1 MSNGT
6 KTVARRER
14 GKKQPMMATEKD
26 AKSKSAENS
35 EVDPIT
41 LGLVRNYLSSV
52 ADEMANTVIRTA
64 YSTIVRDC
72 MDFSTALCDRN
83 GQMIAQ
89 GVTIPFQLGSIPFAL
104 GATIKKYSGR
114 IYPGDMFIM
123 NDPFEGGIHLP
134 DIFIFRPIFFKHE
147 LIGFSAAISHH
158 LDIGG
163 RVPGSSA
170 CDNTEIFQEGLRIPP
185 LKLYERDEPSE
196 SIFHL
201 LEKNVRV
208 PVMTLGDIRSN
219 IAACKIGERGLLHLA
234 EIYGADALDLYYSKL
249 LDYTETMVRTEIRQW
264 PDGDYFFTDH
274 LDDDGVDAEPIAIKV
289 KLTVTDD
296 SVLVDFTGSSPQV
309 RGGINCPLPF
319 TIACCGYAVRSIM
332 RADIPNTSGL
342 FRPIRVIAPEA
353 SILNPVMPAASSM
366 RGVVGFRLVDALLGA
381 LSQVVPE
388 VVPAAGEGGNSLI
401 IIGGYDKQRHASI
414 MFDLV
419 GGTWGA
425 RPDKDGNDG
434 LTNPGSVISN
444 IPAELMELEYP
455 VRLEQYSLAQDS
467 GGAGKFR
474 GGLAIV
480 RDWRFLGDQ
489 AANLTIRSDRR
500 AYPPYG
506 LFGGGKGAPS
516 WNIVNPGMKTER
528 ILKTKVSDRLL
539 PGDMIRH
546 IQPGGGGW
554 GDPLEREPAAVLRD
568 VLNDKVS
575 RVKAE
580 ELYGVVINIENREV
594 DLPATEK
601 KRADL
606 RGAQKIRES

>member
-1 MSNGT
+1 MTPIATGD
-6 KTVARRER
+6 AEFEALER
-14 GKKQPMMATEKD
+14 KRA
-26 AKSKSAENS
+26 S
-35 EVDPIT
+35 EFDPIT
-41 LGLVRNYLSSV
+41 LELIRNNLSSV

-72 MDFSTALCDRN
+72 MDFSTALCDRH

-104 GATIKKYSGR
+104 ASTIKRYTGR
-114 IYPGDMFIM
+114 IYPGDVFIM

-134 DIFIFRPIFFKHE
+134 DIFIFRPVFYHNE
-147 LIGFSAAISHH
+147 LIGFSAAVSHH

-196 SIFHL
+196 ALFRL

-219 IAACKIGERGLLHLA
+219 VAACRTGEKGLLHLA
-234 EIYGADALDLYYSKL
+234 ERYGAETLDRYYSKL
-249 LDYTETMVRTEIRQW
+249 LDYTETMVRDEIRKW
-264 PDGDYFFTDH
+264 PDGEYSFTDY
-274 LDDDGVDAEPIAIKV
+274 LDDDGVDPDPIALQV
-289 KLTVTDD
+289 KLIVRGD
-296 SVLVDFTGSSPQV
+296 SLTVDFTGSSPQV
-309 RGGINCPLPF
+309 RGGINSPLPF
-319 TIACCGYAVRSIM
+319 TVSCCGYAVRAVM
-332 RADIPNTSGL
+332 RANIPNTSGL
-342 FRPIRVIAPEA
+342 FRPLHVIAPEA

-366 RGVVGFRLVDALLGA
+366 RGVVGFRLSDALFGA
-381 LSQVVPE
+381 LAQVVPD

-401 IIGGYDKQRHASI
+401 IIGGYNKQRVPSI

-444 IPAELMELEYP
+444 IPAELMELEYS
-455 VRLEQYSLAQDS
+455 VRLEQYALAQDS

-489 AANLTIRSDRR
+489 PANLTIRSDRR
-500 AYPPYG
+500 AFPPYG
-506 LFGGGKGAPS
+506 LFGGQKGAPS
-516 WNIVNPGMKTER
+516 WNIVNPGTKGER
-528 ILKTKVSDRLL
+528 VLATKVTDRLN
-539 PGDMIRH
+539 PGDVLRH

-554 GDPLEREPAAVLRD
+554 GDPLDRDPAAVLRD
-568 VLNDKVS
+568 VVNDKVS
-575 RVKAE
+575 CQKAE
-580 ELYGVVINIENREV
+580 ELCGVVIDLKNREV
-594 DLPATEK
+594 LVQATQQ
-601 KRADL
+601 KRAVL
-606 RGAQKIRES
+606 RANKGA